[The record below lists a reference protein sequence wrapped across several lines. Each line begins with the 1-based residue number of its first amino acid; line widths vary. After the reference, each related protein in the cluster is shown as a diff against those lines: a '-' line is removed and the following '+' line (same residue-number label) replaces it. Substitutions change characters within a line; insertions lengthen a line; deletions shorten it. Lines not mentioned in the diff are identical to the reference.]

1 MEAGRVGGGGSGQSA
16 VTDGFPRLKVQ
27 LHLADGQWLGPGKA
41 EMLAL
46 IAETGSISA
55 AGRRMK
61 MSYKR
66 AWSMVEGLNAMFPEP
81 LVDSARGGPQ
91 GGGASLTGTG
101 RRVLEQ
107 FQALQ
112 AAVEAAAAPIVATLS
127 DMSARK

>member
-1 MEAGRVGGGGSGQSA
+1 M
-16 VTDGFPRLKVQ
+16 TNGFPRLKVQ

-91 GGGASLTGTG
+91 GGGASLTDTG
-101 RRVLEQ
+101 RQVLEQ
-107 FQALQ
+107 FRALQ
-112 AAVEAAAAPIVATLS
+112 NALDTAAAPFVASLV
-127 DMSARK
+127 DMSRRK